1 VKDSLS
7 VSPDSRVLVLA
18 PHPDDESLA
27 VGGLLQ
33 RVSDADGQC
42 RLIFLTNG
50 ENNPWPQRAIER
62 RWRIGPA
69 EKDRW
74 GSRRQL
80 ESTAAFAELGF
91 PESAVSYWGFPDQ
104 GITYILLSGK
114 NDVTDRL
121 VEILD
126 DWQPSILVTPSA
138 TDLHPDHSAA
148 SVFVRLALAC
158 RKITSYDPLHIE
170 YRVHNR
176 KSDTVA
182 PCLILT
188 LSDEERERKKRAI
201 LNHSS
206 QLMLRPNLV
215 KFAREQEKFV
225 SPEEM
230 SNLNH
235 YPLRN
240 VSTKDGELLFDLKL
254 FPRLGA
260 FGRAVLYLASY
271 LRGTP
276 LHVLTIT
283 LPRSRDASIDIRDAV
298 TGDVVAHARLQ
309 GKCCRH
315 RMKIPLSAI
324 GSADL
329 VCAKVARRF
338 GFFDAAGWC
347 ALPISNTL

>member
-1 VKDSLS
+1 MRHSLV
-7 VSPDSRVLVLA
+7 VSPESRVLVMA

-33 RVSDADGQC
+33 RVSDAGGQC

-50 ENNPWPQRAIER
+50 ENNPWPQRAVER

-74 GSRRQL
+74 GRRRQI

-91 PESAVSYWGFPDQ
+91 PESAAVYWGFPDQ
-104 GITYILLSGK
+104 GITDILLAGK

-158 RKITSYDPLHIE
+158 RKITSYDPLHLE
-170 YRVHNR
+170 YRVHDR
-176 KSDTVA
+176 KSDAVS

-188 LSDEERERKKRAI
+188 LSEEERERKKRAI
-201 LNHSS
+201 LHHSS
-206 QLMLRPNLV
+206 QLKLRPNLV

-225 SPEEM
+225 SCEEI

-235 YPLRN
+235 YPLQN
-240 VSTKDGELLFDLKL
+240 VSTADGELLFDLSL

-260 FGRAVLYLASY
+260 FGRAILYLASY
-271 LRGTP
+271 QRGTS
-276 LHVLTIT
+276 LHVMSIALF
-283 LPRSRDASIDIRDAV
+283 RSGDASVDIRDAA
-298 TGDVVAHARLQ
+298 TGKVVAQARIQ
-309 GKCCRH
+309 GKCCRY
-315 RMKIPLSAI
+315 RMQIPLSVI

-329 VCAKVARRF
+329 VYVKVARRF

-347 ALPISNTL
+347 ALPITCTL